1 MIDSNYAI
9 DPEQNSCKSLQ
20 KILKSEVVPNANFD
34 YNLCKSTYI
43 VLI

>member
-1 MIDSNYAI
+1 MIDSNYAV
-9 DPEQNSCKSLQ
+9 DPEQTRASHSR
-20 KILKSEVVPNANFD
+20 KILQSEVVPNADFD